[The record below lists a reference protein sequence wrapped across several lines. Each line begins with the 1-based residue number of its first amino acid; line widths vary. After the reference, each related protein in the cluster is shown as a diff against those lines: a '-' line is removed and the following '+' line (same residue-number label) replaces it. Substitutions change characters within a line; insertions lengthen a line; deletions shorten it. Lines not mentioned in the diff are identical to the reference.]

1 MRQTPMRYTPVRCT
15 PCEVYARKM
24 HARKMHARKM
34 HARKVHA
41 HKVHAHKIH
50 AHQMHTYAHETPMR
64 RMVKILAGCPTPQ
77 PNATPELC
85 IPRISCRI
93 VSPDT
98 SRARTLF
105 WSSVVSRW
113 LPGSTPLKGVR
124 CWLCLGK
131 MWSSYGGPLLLTR
144 LRHTGLRT

>member
-15 PCEVYARKM
+15 PCEVY
-24 HARKMHARKM
+24 ARKMHARKM

-98 SRARTLF
+98 SRF
-105 WSSVVSRW
+105 WPAEA
-113 LPGSTPLKGVR
+113 LATAAL
-124 CWLCLGK
+124 
-131 MWSSYGGPLLLTR
+131 
-144 LRHTGLRT
+144 

>member
-1 MRQTPMRYTPVRCT
+1 MKCIPMRCT
-15 PCEVYARKM
+15 PCEVY
-24 HARKMHARKM
+24 ARKMHARKM

-64 RMVKILAGCPTPQ
+64 RMVKIHAGCPTPQ
-77 PNATPELC
+77 PNATAELC

-98 SRARTLF
+98 SR
-105 WSSVVSRW
+105 WSR
-113 LPGSTPLKGVR
+113 
-124 CWLCLGK
+124 
-131 MWSSYGGPLLLTR
+131 
-144 LRHTGLRT
+144 